1 MLPWAL
7 PKPVGLRS
15 RPPDIPGAGLMAV
28 GVGNLLVRSCLVASG
43 VRPEDLTEELMWRYQ
58 VNSGL

>member
-1 MLPWAL
+1 
-7 PKPVGLRS
+7 
-15 RPPDIPGAGLMAV
+15 MAV